1 MEKGVRGTAGGTASP
16 LPRPP
21 CKPLQPLNARSMV
34 LRTDTAG
41 PVITIDGNIPFMRH
55 LPLRATGIPIYAFDW
70 HVPLKGDMDIYKSS
84 LRLQGRALECLPA
97 AVGPVELSME

>member
-1 MEKGVRGTAGGTASP
+1 
-16 LPRPP
+16 
-21 CKPLQPLNARSMV
+21 MV

-55 LPLRATGIPIYAFDW
+55 LPLRATGTPIYAFDW
-70 HVPLKGDMDIYKSS
+70 KVPLKGGMDIYKSS
-84 LRLQGRALECLPA
+84 LRLHGRALECLPA